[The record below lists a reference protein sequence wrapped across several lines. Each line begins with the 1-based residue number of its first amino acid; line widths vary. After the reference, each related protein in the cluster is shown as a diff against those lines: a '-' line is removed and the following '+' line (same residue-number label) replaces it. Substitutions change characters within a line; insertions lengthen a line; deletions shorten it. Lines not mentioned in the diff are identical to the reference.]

1 MDGIT
6 VLIAA
11 GVTGALGIAG
21 DQAVRKRK
29 KAFWNQYGSYEGF
42 RSQVDEQRIR
52 SVQRDRGDIA
62 AVKAVRDNYP
72 LASMAIAKKYVDG
85 L

>member
-1 MDGIT
+1 MDGISG
-6 VLIAA
+6 LIAA
-11 GVTGALGIAG
+11 GVTGVLGIFG

-29 KAFWNQYGSYEGF
+29 KAFWVQYGSYEGF
-42 RSQVDEQRIR
+42 RSQVDEQKIR